1 MSAIS
6 SIYLLLLSIVIVSTN
21 VAGQGPQH
29 LKSVLNPKLD
39 DESLDIIEKHLSQGR
54 IIVIQNALEEG
65 FANATY
71 EALQSL
77 QYEKTEDYQ
86 PTGYHHVY
94 HRSSY
99 KDQHQQ
105 HNWPDTLGKA
115 VDSIFYSPD
124 TKQWISDVT
133 NRDTS
138 GPPDSV
144 EASEFRPDDYTH
156 PATAFVGQRTVA
168 WKWILAA
175 SDWKRFWGGALYWCP
190 EENEHAWI
198 HAEFNTLV
206 LFSVT
211 NETSHF
217 VTTVNSAAAK
227 HGARRL
233 ELSGYWTSS
242 WMPDIDA
249 DDDILEKVNT
259 WKKNNYTS
267 AQLEQ
272 LEYIYHESND
282 EKLRSGMDHLI
293 DSIEDER
300 ERLPE
305 YFIEFDQIEN
315 YYEAEEDDDDEDDDE
330 DEDEDEDEDDGDE
343 L

>member
-1 MSAIS
+1 MRASN
-6 SIYLLLLSIVIVSTN
+6 SIYLLLLAIVTVSTN
-21 VAGQGPQH
+21 VEGQAPQH
-29 LKSVLNPKLD
+29 LKSALNPKLD

-94 HRSSY
+94 HRSAY
-99 KDQHQQ
+99 TEQQ
-105 HNWPDTLGKA
+105 QEHNWPDTLVNA
-115 VDSIFYSPD
+115 VDNIFYSPD

-133 NRDTS
+133 SRDTS
-138 GPPDSV
+138 GPPDSI

-156 PATAFVGQRTVA
+156 PTTAFEGQRTVA
-168 WKWILAA
+168 WHWILAT
-175 SDWKRFWGGALYWCP
+175 SDWKPTWGGALYWCP
-190 EENEHAWI
+190 EETEHAWI

-217 VTTVNSAAAK
+217 VTTANSAAAN

-233 ELSGYWTSS
+233 ALSGYWTSS
-242 WMPDIDA
+242 WMPDADA

-259 WKKNNYTS
+259 WKTNNYTS
-267 AQLEQ
+267 AQLEE
-272 LEYIYHESND
+272 LEYIYHESDD
-282 EKLRSGMDHLI
+282 EELRSGLDPLI
-293 DSIEDER
+293 ESIEDER
-300 ERLPE
+300 ERVPE
-305 YFIEFDQIEN
+305 YLIEFDEIDK
-315 YYEAEEDDDDEDDDE
+315 YYETEDDDE
-330 DEDEDEDEDDGDE
+330 DEDGGDE